1 VFFFALPELGN
12 QPSRIAQANESRSR
26 GPNVSSTFVSVPA
39 LDRALSVRQLAR
51 RWAVSPKKIRAMLKR
66 GILRGFDVGFGRAQI
81 RIPPEAVLEAEQQRL
96 AVKAPPPRRKRRPDI
111 DPEIERLLSE

>member
-1 VFFFALPELGN
+1 VFFYGRLAPGN
-12 QPSRIAQANESRSR
+12 PASAVSNGKTFKQK
-26 GPNVSSTFVSVPA
+26 GPNVSSASLNVPD

-66 GILRGFDVGFGRAQI
+66 GIISGFDVGLGRTQI
-81 RIPPEAVLEAEQQRL
+81 RIPPETIIEAEQQRL
-96 AVKAPPPRRKRRPDI
+96 AVKPPAPRRKRRPNV

>member
-1 VFFFALPELGN
+1 VFFSGRLALGN
-12 QPSRIAQANESRSR
+12 RASGVSNGKTVKQK
-26 GPNVSSTFVSVPA
+26 GPNVSSASLNVPA

-66 GILRGFDVGFGRAQI
+66 GIIRGFDVGFGRTQI

-96 AVKAPPPRRKRRPDI
+96 AVRPPTPRRKRQAEV
-111 DPEIERLLSE
+111 DPEIARLLED